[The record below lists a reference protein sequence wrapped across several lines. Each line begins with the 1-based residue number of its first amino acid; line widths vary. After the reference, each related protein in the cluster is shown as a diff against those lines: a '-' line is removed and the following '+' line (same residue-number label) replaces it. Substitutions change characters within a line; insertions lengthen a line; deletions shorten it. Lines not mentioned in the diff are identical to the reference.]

1 MPDNFARSVQIL
13 IELVGNPE
21 ARLTEINRLTDQL
34 NNKKIGLTDA
44 VSGLAGGANNAAGA
58 LGKVASSTQDVAS
71 KASDLSGKSVSA
83 FDKIK
88 SSVLDL
94 NTGVQTL
101 AASLAG
107 IAMGGAISGLT
118 WKASAESTLYV
129 EQIERAINSNKK
141 LKISFAELEEFSKQQ
156 AEAGQGTRRANIK
169 EYYSILMAGSKYIK
183 GSSTEKLAKADYITD
198 FWFANQE
205 LMKAQGFGSAEDLV
219 RSSVRTTGKLTGTRR
234 DALATALGVDP
245 EGKEMSS
252 AKSRMKYMMEMGK
265 DVNMSEALS
274 KRPWE
279 GFATS
284 LKSLKD
290 SIGDSLVW
298 PMNKFVQLLTGAVKL
313 LNSIPGAG
321 LFIGLAGGAIA
332 LVSTLTLLNGVLS
345 PGLALLKEMVLWTN
359 LHTAAEVKQM
369 VVSKALI
376 VTDWLGL
383 TSKAA
388 RTNAII
394 AETVATAAAASATAL
409 NTGAIGMES
418 VALEI
423 DAVANLNTTGAIFGT
438 TAARTAAIGP
448 TMGLTGA
455 TTSLAAAEWAA
466 LSPLLLL
473 AIPLIAIAGLLYLVE
488 TRTHVFSNA
497 LDKLSKTEMSKDLIQ
512 WLEDVGYWAGYAI
525 DRLGSVI
532 ESDLFS
538 KIDSLNSA
546 YTNVKSGNILGI
558 LGLGNE
564 KSSETKPS
572 ATSQLLGLDNE
583 KSSETKPSTT
593 SQLLGSVG
601 GLPGTNLLTMTKIV
615 TPLSLMQN
623 HLEFIVNVLSWFENF
638 FSGGNPLTNIYNA
651 IIRLPAN
658 IYKTISERVSKQ
670 IEKVT
675 TKFSEITKFFGDINT
690 ELSTKFGEITS
701 DISTKYNE
709 ITTSVSNWFSE
720 ITSTITTK
728 YNELLTNASTK
739 FGEITSDISTKFNE
753 IITTITT
760 KITDIITTITTKFEG
775 ITTTITTKFDD
786 IITSIKSML
795 PGDIKSMLP
804 GGIKSRLP
812 GGSSGGT
819 SDSSG
824 EQETS
829 STTTKLGVDAA
840 GNPLPF
846 DPNLYYASKDSGKI
860 TKGSDILKQW
870 GDASNKARDL
880 YKNEAYSSPSGKS
893 SGSNNNN
900 NNNKNSKT
908 EVGGKYNPSI
918 SVPSTM
924 SAENKAGYA
933 KLADSQEY
941 APGSGY
947 ANGGLVTKSGIA
959 LVHEGEPII
968 PADVASSSRLQ
979 NILESIAYGGS
990 SSNTYGDK
998 FEEIITTITT
1008 KITDIISTITTK
1020 FEGITTT
1027 ITTKF
1032 NDIITSIKS
1041 MLPGWMKGS
1050 DSGNAAGGSEE
1061 GFIKF
1066 IRETKKG
1073 SENYFK
1079 YGQLSDETLRAAYR
1093 EGLTGVPQE
1102 HENFSNTKAKYEYD
1116 NIVKNAVP
1124 EYTKSIQ
1131 NNTTFN
1137 TTNNINTLGDL
1148 GAAADKTLQD
1158 DIAKIKEKVDSGEP
1172 ISSLTPDLGNPSG
1185 LAKIAYT
1192 GLDSASGGRI
1202 SSAVD
1207 SGKEALGSGWNALR
1221 DTVGFADGGFVQKT
1235 GFALVHEGEPII
1247 PADVASSSRLQNI
1260 LESIAYGGSS
1270 SNTYGDINVRIN
1282 YTPPSSS
1289 TSSNMIVMDRISFE
1303 HMVSDI
1309 IAKRLRQLNGY

>member
-1 MPDNFARSVQIL
+1 MLDNFARSVQIL
-13 IELVGNPE
+13 ITLSGNIE
-21 ARLTEINRLTDQL
+21 EQL
-34 NNKKIGLTDA
+34 KNVSVLLDNLANKKIVINIESINNLTGSAD
-44 VSGLAGGANNAAGA
+44 NAAKSINKISDNA
-58 LGKVASSTQDVAS
+58 KSTEKHTTSSFDNI
-71 KASDLSGKSVSA
+71 KKSIDNVN
-83 FDKIK
+83 DGIGNL
-88 SSVLDL
+88 V
-94 NTGVQTL
+94 N
-101 AASLAG
+101 SLAG
-107 IAMGGAISGLT
+107 IAIGGSISGLA
-118 WKASAESTLYV
+118 WKTSAESTLYV

-156 AEAGQGTRRANIK
+156 AEAGEGTRRANIK
-169 EYYSILMAGSKYIK
+169 EYYSILMAGSQYIK
-183 GSSTEKLAKADYITD
+183 GSSTEKLAKADFITN

-205 LMKAQGFGSAEDLV
+205 LMKDQGFGSAEDLV
-219 RSSVRTTGKLTGTRR
+219 RSSVRTTGKMTGTRR
-234 DALATALGVDP
+234 TALATALGVDP
-245 EGKEMSS
+245 EGKEMRS

-345 PGLALLKEMVLWTN
+345 PGLALLKQMVLWTN

-394 AETVATAAAASATAL
+394 AETIATAAAANATAL
-409 NTGAIGMES
+409 NTGATGMEA

-423 DAVANLNTTGAIFGT
+423 DAVANLNTTSAIFGT

-448 TMGLTGA
+448 TMGLTAA

-512 WLEDVGYWAGYAI
+512 WLEDVGYWAGYAV

-572 ATSQLLGLDNE
+572 ATSQLLG
-583 KSSETKPSTT
+583 
-593 SQLLGSVG
+593 SVG

-623 HLEFIVNVLSWFENF
+623 HLEFIVNVLSWFKNF

-658 IYKTISERVSKQ
+658 IYKAVSEWVSKQ
-670 IEKVT
+670 IEKVKT
-675 TKFSEITKFFGDINT
+675 QFSEITKFFGDINT

-720 ITSTITTK
+720 ITS
-728 YNELLTNASTK
+728 
-739 FGEITSDISTKFNE
+739 D
-753 IITTITT
+753 
-760 KITDIITTITTKFEG
+760 
-775 ITTTITTKFDD
+775 ITTKFDE
-786 IITSIKSML
+786 IRTSV
-795 PGDIKSMLP
+795 
-804 GGIKSRLP
+804 
-812 GGSSGGT
+812 
-819 SDSSG
+819 
-824 EQETS
+824 
-829 STTTKLGVDAA
+829 ST
-840 GNPLPF
+840 
-846 DPNLYYASKDSGKI
+846 
-860 TKGSDILKQW
+860 
-870 GDASNKARDL
+870 
-880 YKNEAYSSPSGKS
+880 
-893 SGSNNNN
+893 
-900 NNNKNSKT
+900 
-908 EVGGKYNPSI
+908 
-918 SVPSTM
+918 
-924 SAENKAGYA
+924 
-933 KLADSQEY
+933 
-941 APGSGY
+941 
-947 ANGGLVTKSGIA
+947 
-959 LVHEGEPII
+959 
-968 PADVASSSRLQ
+968 
-979 NILESIAYGGS
+979 
-990 SSNTYGDK
+990 K

-1027 ITTKF
+1027 ITTEF

-1041 MLPGWMKGS
+1041 KLPGWMKGS
-1050 DSGNAAGGSEE
+1050 DSGNAAGGSEGSDSGNAASGSEE

-1093 EGLTGVPQE
+1093 EGLTGVPQP
-1102 HENFSNTKAKYEYD
+1102 HENLTDTYEYD

-1131 NNTTFN
+1131 NNTTLN
-1137 TTNNINTLGDL
+1137 TTNNINPLGDL
-1148 GAAADKTLQD
+1148 GAAANEALED

-1185 LAKIAYT
+1185 LGKIAYT
-1192 GLDSASGGRI
+1192 GLDNASGGRI
-1202 SSAVD
+1202 SSAVDSGKEAVGSAID

-1221 DTVGFADGGFVQKT
+1221 DTVGFADGGFVEKT
-1235 GFALVHEGEPII
+1235 GFALVHSGEPII
-1247 PADVASSSRLQNI
+1247 PAEVANSSRLQTI
-1260 LESIAYGGSS
+1260 LENIAYGSE
-1270 SNTYGDINVRIN
+1270 T
-1282 YTPPSSS
+1282 TTTS
-1289 TSSNMIVMDRISFE
+1289 TITNNPIIHIHYEADPRRGILLDETAFE
-1303 HMVSDI
+1303 HKVSDI

>member
-1 MPDNFARSVQIL
+1 MLDNFARSVQIL
-13 IELVGNPE
+13 ITLSGNIE
-21 ARLTEINRLTDQL
+21 EQL
-34 NNKKIGLTDA
+34 KNVSVLLDNLANKKIVINTESINNLTG
-44 VSGLAGGANNAAGA
+44 SANNAAKSINKISDNA
-58 LGKVASSTQDVAS
+58 KSTEKHTTSSFDNI
-71 KASDLSGKSVSA
+71 KKSIDNVN
-83 FDKIK
+83 DGIGNL
-88 SSVLDL
+88 V
-94 NTGVQTL
+94 N
-101 AASLAG
+101 SLAG
-107 IAMGGAISGLT
+107 IAIGGSISGLA
-118 WKASAESTLYV
+118 WKTSAESTLYV

-141 LKISFAELEEFSKQQ
+141 LKISFAELEEFSKSQ
-156 AEAGQGTRRANIK
+156 AEAGEGTWRANIK

-219 RSSVRTTGKLTGTRR
+219 RSSVRTTGKLTGIRR

-252 AKSRMKYMMEMGK
+252 AKSRMKYMMEKGEGT
-265 DVNMSEALS
+265 DMSEALS

-332 LVSTLTLLNGVLS
+332 LVSTLTLLNGVLM
-345 PGLALLKEMVLWTN
+345 PGLALLKQMVVWTN

-394 AETVATAAAASATAL
+394 AETVATAAAANATAL

-572 ATSQLLGLDNE
+572 ATSQLLG
-583 KSSETKPSTT
+583 
-593 SQLLGSVG
+593 SVG

-623 HLEFIVNVLSWFENF
+623 HLEFIVNVLSWFKNF

-651 IIRLPAN
+651 II
-658 IYKTISERVSKQ
+658 
-670 IEKVT
+670 
-675 TKFSEITKFFGDINT
+675 
-690 ELSTKFGEITS
+690 
-701 DISTKYNE
+701 
-709 ITTSVSNWFSE
+709 
-720 ITSTITTK
+720 
-728 YNELLTNASTK
+728 
-739 FGEITSDISTKFNE
+739 
-753 IITTITT
+753 
-760 KITDIITTITTKFEG
+760 
-775 ITTTITTKFDD
+775 
-786 IITSIKSML
+786 TSIKSKL
-795 PGDIKSMLP
+795 PSWVGVGTSDSSEKQKTSD
-804 GGIKSRLP
+804 
-812 GGSSGGT
+812 SSGEQKTSDSSGEQET

-840 GNPLPF
+840 GNPTPF
-846 DPNLYYASKDSGKI
+846 DPNLYYASKDSGKLY
-860 TKGSDILKQW
+860 KGSDILKQW
-870 GDASNKARDL
+870 GDRSNDARDL
-880 YKNEAYSSPSGKS
+880 YKNEAFSSASGASLTSKS
-893 SGSNNNN
+893 
-900 NNNKNSKT
+900 K
-908 EVGGKYNPSI
+908 
-918 SVPSTM
+918 
-924 SAENKAGYA
+924 
-933 KLADSQEY
+933 
-941 APGSGY
+941 
-947 ANGGLVTKSGIA
+947 
-959 LVHEGEPII
+959 
-968 PADVASSSRLQ
+968 
-979 NILESIAYGGS
+979 GS
-990 SSNTYGDK
+990 SD
-998 FEEIITTITT
+998 
-1008 KITDIISTITTK
+1008 
-1020 FEGITTT
+1020 
-1027 ITTKF
+1027 
-1032 NDIITSIKS
+1032 
-1041 MLPGWMKGS
+1041 
-1050 DSGNAAGGSEE
+1050 
-1061 GFIKF
+1061 
-1066 IRETKKG
+1066 
-1073 SENYFK
+1073 
-1079 YGQLSDETLRAAYR
+1079 
-1093 EGLTGVPQE
+1093 
-1102 HENFSNTKAKYEYD
+1102 
-1116 NIVKNAVP
+1116 
-1124 EYTKSIQ
+1124 
-1131 NNTTFN
+1131 NNTTLN
-1137 TTNNINTLGDL
+1137 ITNNINPLGDL
-1148 GAAADKTLQD
+1148 GAAANEALED

-1185 LAKIAYT
+1185 LAKITYT
-1192 GLDSASGGRI
+1192 GLDNASGGRI
-1202 SSAVD
+1202 SSAVDSGKEAVGSAIDSGKEAVGSAIDSGKEAVGSAIDSGKEAVGSAID

-1235 GFALVHEGEPII
+1235 GFALVHSGEPII

>member
-1 MPDNFARSVQIL
+1 MLDNFARSVQIL
-13 IELVGNPE
+13 ITLSGNVE
-21 ARLTEINRLTDQL
+21 SQLTNISSQVDKLSGR
-34 NNKKIGLTDA
+34 KISIDTGP
-44 VSGLAGGANNAAGA
+44 VNQLAGAATNAATSITSISDKTKTAERNIVGSFGA
-58 LGKVASSTQDVAS
+58 IKDSIMDVNAGIGN
-71 KASDLSGKSVSA
+71 L
-83 FDKIK
+83 I
-88 SSVLDL
+88 
-94 NTGVQTL
+94 T
-101 AASLAG
+101 SLAG
-107 IAMGGAISGLT
+107 IAIGGSISGLA
-118 WKASAESTLYV
+118 WLQSAEAKLYN
-129 EQIERAINSNKK
+129 EQIEEAITNNKK
-141 LKISFAELEEFSKQQ
+141 LGFTYDDLKKKVEEQVQAGEGTRQDTEKEFYSTIMAAQKYIGKGPKALNAADAIGDFYFAHQELM
-156 AEAGQGTRRANIK
+156 AGQGINTPEEMIQRA
-169 EYYSILMAGSKYIK
+169 
-183 GSSTEKLAKADYITD
+183 
-198 FWFANQE
+198 
-205 LMKAQGFGSAEDLV
+205 V
-219 RSSVRTTGKLTGTRR
+219 RSEGEMGSLFGKKF
-234 DALATALGVDP
+234 ATAMGIAYED
-245 EGKEMSS
+245 KAMKS
-252 AKSRMKYMMEMGK
+252 AKSRVKFFVEKGSQVDMG
-265 DVNMSEALS
+265 EELA

-279 GFATS
+279 QAS
-284 LKSLKD
+284 VALNRLKMD
-290 SIGDSLVW
+290 IGDSLATPLAKLTSLFAGLVDTIRKIPGGSALIGW
-298 PMNKFVQLLTGAVKL
+298 SAILLTAVSVLGL
-313 LNSIPGAG
+313 LNSVLTPG
-321 LFIGLAGGAIA
+321 IK
-332 LVSTLTLLNGVLS
+332 LLQ
-345 PGLALLKEMVLWTN
+345 EMVLLTN
-359 LHTAAEVKQM
+359 ASTLAKSREIL
-369 VVSKALI
+369 VSKALI

-383 TSKAA
+383 TSKSA

-394 AETVATAAAASATAL
+394 AETIATAAAANATAL

-423 DAVANLNTTGAIFGT
+423 DAVANLNTTSAIFGT

-512 WLEDVGYWAGYAI
+512 WLEDVGYWAGYAV

-572 ATSQLLGLDNE
+572 ATSQLLG
-583 KSSETKPSTT
+583 
-593 SQLLGSVG
+593 SVG

-623 HLEFIVNVLSWFENF
+623 HLEFIVNVLSWFKNF

-658 IYKTISERVSKQ
+658 IYKAVSEWVSKQ

-690 ELSTKFGEITS
+690 GLSTKFGEITS

-720 ITSTITTK
+720 ITSDITTK
-728 YNELLTNASTK
+728 FNELLTSAST
-739 FGEITSDISTKFNE
+739 
-753 IITTITT
+753 
-760 KITDIITTITTKFEG
+760 
-775 ITTTITTKFDD
+775 
-786 IITSIKSML
+786 
-795 PGDIKSMLP
+795 
-804 GGIKSRLP
+804 
-812 GGSSGGT
+812 
-819 SDSSG
+819 
-824 EQETS
+824 
-829 STTTKLGVDAA
+829 
-840 GNPLPF
+840 
-846 DPNLYYASKDSGKI
+846 
-860 TKGSDILKQW
+860 
-870 GDASNKARDL
+870 
-880 YKNEAYSSPSGKS
+880 
-893 SGSNNNN
+893 
-900 NNNKNSKT
+900 
-908 EVGGKYNPSI
+908 
-918 SVPSTM
+918 
-924 SAENKAGYA
+924 
-933 KLADSQEY
+933 
-941 APGSGY
+941 
-947 ANGGLVTKSGIA
+947 
-959 LVHEGEPII
+959 
-968 PADVASSSRLQ
+968 
-979 NILESIAYGGS
+979 
-990 SSNTYGDK
+990 K

-1041 MLPGWMKGS
+1041 KLPGWMKGS

-1093 EGLTGVPQE
+1093 EGLTGVPQD
-1102 HENFSNTKAKYEYD
+1102 HENLTNTYEYD
-1116 NIVKNAVP
+1116 NIVKYAVP

-1131 NNTTFN
+1131 NNTTLN
-1137 TTNNINTLGDL
+1137 TTNNINPLGDL
-1148 GAAADKTLQD
+1148 GAAANKALED

-1192 GLDSASGGRI
+1192 GLDNASGGRI

-1207 SGKEALGSGWNALR
+1207 SGKEAVGSAIDSGKEAVGSAIDTGKEWSGAAQEAVGSGWNAAM
-1221 DTVGFADGGFVQKT
+1221 DKIGFAKGGFVQKT

>member
-1 MPDNFARSVQIL
+1 MAAQ
-13 IELVGNPE
+13 
-21 ARLTEINRLTDQL
+21 
-34 NNKKIGLTDA
+34 KYIGKGPKAL
-44 VSGLAGGANNAAGA
+44 NAA
-58 LGKVASSTQDVAS
+58 D
-71 KASDLSGKSVSA
+71 
-83 FDKIK
+83 
-88 SSVLDL
+88 
-94 NTGVQTL
+94 
-101 AASLAG
+101 
-107 IAMGGAISGLT
+107 AIGDF
-118 WKASAESTLYV
+118 Y
-129 EQIERAINSNKK
+129 
-141 LKISFAELEEFSKQQ
+141 FAHQELM
-156 AEAGQGTRRANIK
+156 AGQGINTPEEMIQRA
-169 EYYSILMAGSKYIK
+169 
-183 GSSTEKLAKADYITD
+183 
-198 FWFANQE
+198 
-205 LMKAQGFGSAEDLV
+205 V
-219 RSSVRTTGKLTGTRR
+219 RSEGEMGSLFGKKF
-234 DALATALGVDP
+234 ATAMGIAYED
-245 EGKEMSS
+245 KAMKS
-252 AKSRMKYMMEMGK
+252 AKSRVKFFVEKGSQVDMG
-265 DVNMSEALS
+265 EELA

-279 GFATS
+279 QATVALDR
-284 LKSLKD
+284 LKMD
-290 SIGDSLVW
+290 IGDSLATPLAKLTSLFAGLVDTIRKIPGGSALIGW
-298 PMNKFVQLLTGAVKL
+298 SAMLLTAVSVLGL
-313 LNSIPGAG
+313 LNSVLTPG
-321 LFIGLAGGAIA
+321 IK
-332 LVSTLTLLNGVLS
+332 LLQ
-345 PGLALLKEMVLWTN
+345 EMVLLTN
-359 LHTAAEVKQM
+359 ASTIAKSREIL
-369 VVSKALI
+369 VSKALI

-564 KSSETKPS
+564 KSSENNNVTQP
-572 ATSQLLGLDNE
+572 TI
-583 KSSETKPSTT
+583 T
-593 SQLLGSVG
+593 SQLLGSVAEF
-601 GLPGTNLLTMTKIV
+601 PGTNLLTMTKIV

-623 HLEFIVNVLSWFENF
+623 HLEFIVNVLSWFKNF

-658 IYKTISERVSKQ
+658 IYKSVSEWVSKQ
-670 IEKVT
+670 IEKVKT
-675 TKFSEITKFFGDINT
+675 QFSEITKFFGDINT
-690 ELSTKFGEITS
+690 GLSTKFGEITS

-720 ITSTITTK
+720 ITSGITTK
-728 YNELLTNASTK
+728 FNELLTSASTK
-739 FGEITSDISTKFNE
+739 FGEITSDVTTKYNEISSIVSTKFSDIIASVSTTFSE
-753 IITTITT
+753 IITNV
-760 KITDIITTITTKFEG
+760 
-775 ITTTITTKFDD
+775 TTKFDE
-786 IITSIKSML
+786 IRTSV
-795 PGDIKSMLP
+795 
-804 GGIKSRLP
+804 
-812 GGSSGGT
+812 
-819 SDSSG
+819 
-824 EQETS
+824 
-829 STTTKLGVDAA
+829 ST
-840 GNPLPF
+840 
-846 DPNLYYASKDSGKI
+846 
-860 TKGSDILKQW
+860 
-870 GDASNKARDL
+870 
-880 YKNEAYSSPSGKS
+880 
-893 SGSNNNN
+893 
-900 NNNKNSKT
+900 
-908 EVGGKYNPSI
+908 
-918 SVPSTM
+918 
-924 SAENKAGYA
+924 
-933 KLADSQEY
+933 
-941 APGSGY
+941 
-947 ANGGLVTKSGIA
+947 
-959 LVHEGEPII
+959 
-968 PADVASSSRLQ
+968 
-979 NILESIAYGGS
+979 
-990 SSNTYGDK
+990 K

-1041 MLPGWMKGS
+1041 MLPSWMKGS

-1093 EGLTGVPQE
+1093 EGQTGVPQP
-1102 HENFSNTKAKYEYD
+1102 HENLTDTYEYD
-1116 NIVKNAVP
+1116 NIVKYAVP
-1124 EYTKSIQ
+1124 EYAKSGASSSTASLFSNIPTGNLSPHETEINRHEGDIDYEASKQ
-1131 NNTTFN
+1131 KGITAGYILPEGSKNTGPQ
-1137 TTNNINTLGDL
+1137 IDL
-1148 GAAADKTLQD
+1148 AS
-1158 DIAKIKEKVDSGEP
+1158 IASENENKKDQ
-1172 ISSLTPDLGNPSG
+1172 G
-1185 LAKIAYT
+1185 LVNK
-1192 GLDSASGGRI
+1192 
-1202 SSAVD
+1202 
-1207 SGKEALGSGWNALR
+1207 ALNMI
-1221 DTVGFADGGFVQKT
+1221 GFADGGFVQKT

-1260 LESIAYGGSS
+1260 LEGIAYGGSS